1 MNRELEGLAKQK
13 AMADARV
20 SQLDD
25 ALKECMKQVRQVRE
39 EQQQKVS
46 EAIDHKTQEWRKI
59 RAELE
64 ARQSEMAQRLMESN
78 AQNSVMTKSLQER
91 GKAMVELREAKAK
104 AETEVKLL
112 QVKVESME
120 KAMSASKYE
129 LHVLKK
135 ELHLCVEER
144 EANQKAMEASHR
156 QHVEDARKMAR
167 LESDCNRLR
176 ALVKKK
182 INSAAGLCNPNSPA
196 SVAQIMKAEA
206 ADIFYYSGSSAS
218 SSSARKTG
226 AFDHNSTR
234 PWRRRSYAPDQ
245 GITNF
250 HHLQGETVIETVKDS
265 NSNSDTFGGGG

>member
-1 MNRELEGLAKQK
+1 MGA
-13 AMADARV
+13 
-20 SQLDD
+20 SQ
-25 ALKECMKQVRQVRE
+25 
-39 EQQQKVS
+39 
-46 EAIDHKTQEWRKI
+46 RK
-59 RAELE
+59 
-64 ARQSEMAQRLMESN
+64 
-78 AQNSVMTKSLQER
+78 
-91 GKAMVELREAKAK
+91 
-104 AETEVKLL
+104 
-112 QVKVESME
+112 
-120 KAMSASKYE
+120 
-129 LHVLKK
+129 
-135 ELHLCVEER
+135 
-144 EANQKAMEASHR
+144 
-156 QHVEDARKMAR
+156 HVEDARKMAR

-265 NSNSDTFGGGG
+265 NSNSDKKKEKNGGQDRGDDGGTGPVDLGAGDHVGDYESSDLENDKDSKRMKADFNELCDEDKILVFFKKLLQEWAQELEERPDTQKRTSRGKSSVATFKQCARYLNPLFKLCRKRVR

>member
-135 ELHLCVEER
+135 ELHHYVEER
-144 EANQKAMEASHR
+144 GESKSH
-156 QHVEDARKMAR
+156 
-167 LESDCNRLR
+167 
-176 ALVKKK
+176 
-182 INSAAGLCNPNSPA
+182 
-196 SVAQIMKAEA
+196 
-206 ADIFYYSGSSAS
+206 GSFS
-218 SSSARKTG
+218 K
-226 AFDHNSTR
+226 
-234 PWRRRSYAPDQ
+234 
-245 GITNF
+245 
-250 HHLQGETVIETVKDS
+250 ETC
-265 NSNSDTFGGGG
+265 